1 MPIRVSLSNRSVAGR
16 ALKAQAT
23 RATMM
28 TKVVK
33 PKYGYLSRMRRFV
46 VMYVTPADNSPL
58 L

>member
-1 MPIRVSLSNRSVAGR
+1 
-16 ALKAQAT
+16 
-23 RATMM
+23 M